1 MAQPRTRTEKHDCTC
16 AVHRPHGTP
25 HTYRYHYCGCD
36 ACLQAHLRYLAD
48 LKLNKELGRSAYV
61 AAEPVARRL
70 VLLREHGVPTRQ
82 VALDLGY
89 HPGTLYR
96 IAQRQKPL
104 CRRELAED
112 VRAYPIPK
120 RNRSRK

>member
-1 MAQPRTRTEKHDCTC
+1 MAHPRTRTEKHDCTC
-16 AVHRPHGTP
+16 KTRRPHGTP

-36 ACLQAHLRYLAD
+36 ACLQAHLQYLAD
-48 LKLNKELGRSAYV
+48 LQERKEMGRSAYV
-61 AAEPVARRL
+61 SAGPVAQRL
-70 VLLREHGVPTRQ
+70 QLLRRRGVPTRQ

-104 CRRELAED
+104 CRRKLAED
-112 VRAYPIPK
+112 IRAYPIPK
-120 RNRSRK
+120 RKRSK